1 MAEAVKAATGQ
12 PLRRE
17 SLGSIEELR
26 RQLEDSTARDSNPYA
41 RMGERY
47 QLFMLTVPP
56 LRDLRNERYDGLRPE
71 PFHAFAQRQFGQ
83 EA

>member
-1 MAEAVKAATGQ
+1 MAHAMEAVTGQ

-17 SLGSIEELR
+17 SLGSVEELR
-26 RQLEDSTARDSNPYA
+26 RQLKETATRDPNPYA
-41 RMGERY
+41 RLGERY

-56 LRDLRNERYDGLRPE
+56 LSDLRNDRYVGLRPE
-71 PFHAFAQRQFGQ
+71 PFHDFVQRQFGQ

>member
-1 MAEAVKAATGQ
+1 MADAVEAAIGQ

-17 SLGSIEELR
+17 SLGSLEELR
-26 RQLEDSTARDSNPYA
+26 QQIEETTARDPNPYA

-56 LRDLRNERYDGLRPE
+56 LRDLRNHRYDGLRPE
-71 PFHAFAQRQFGQ
+71 PFHDFVQRQFGQ